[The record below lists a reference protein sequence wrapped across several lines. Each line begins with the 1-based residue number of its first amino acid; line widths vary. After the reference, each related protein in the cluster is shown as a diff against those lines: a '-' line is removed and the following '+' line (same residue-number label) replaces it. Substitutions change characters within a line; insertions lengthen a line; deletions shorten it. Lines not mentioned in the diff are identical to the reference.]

1 MKNFILSKER
11 KEKLI
16 KDIQEFFLVE
26 RDEMLGDLA
35 ASLIL
40 DFMLETIGTE
50 LYNQGVSDSY
60 KYMSDK
66 VEDLLGITK

>member
-1 MKNFILSKER
+1 MKNFTLSKER

-35 ASLIL
+35 ASIIL
-40 DFMLETIGTE
+40 DFILETVGAE

-60 KYMSDK
+60 KYMSDR